1 MATFAP
7 GPQEAGPLE
16 VDERVWRMPVE
27 RYHEMVQSGA
37 LGADDRIELLEGVL
51 VEKMSKNPPHV
62 YSTMATM
69 RLLNAMVPAGWHL
82 RSQDPVTLADSEP
95 EPDLM
100 VVRGDGQAYLSHHPH
115 GSEIGLVVEVADSS
129 LRRDRGIK
137 KRIYA
142 RAGIPV
148 YWLIDLASRTVEVY
162 TGPQGSDYAVRQ
174 VLEPSQ
180 ELFFSLDGQLLG
192 RVAVSQILPPA
203 SDTPVIA

>member
-1 MATFAP
+1 
-7 GPQEAGPLE
+7 
-16 VDERVWRMPVE
+16 MPVE

-62 YSTMATM
+62 FAAKVLT
-69 RLLNAMVPAGWHL
+69 RLLNAMVPQGWHVTT
-82 RSQDPVTLADSEP
+82 QDPVTLADSEP

-100 VVRGDGQAYLSHHPH
+100 VVRGDAHEYVNRHPH

-148 YWLIDLASRTVEVY
+148 YWLIDLNSRTVEVY

-180 ELFFSLDGQLLG
+180 ELLFSLDGQLLG

>member
-1 MATFAP
+1 MATFAAV
-7 GPQEAGPLE
+7 PQEAGQQE

-62 YSTMATM
+62 FAAKALT
-69 RLLNAMVPAGWHL
+69 RLLNRLVPPGWHVT
-82 RSQDPVTLADSEP
+82 SQDPVTLADSEP

-100 VVRGDGQAYLSHHPH
+100 VVRGDGHEYLNRHP
-115 GSEIGLVVEVADSS
+115 GGNEIGLVVEVADSS

-148 YWLIDLASRTVEVY
+148 YWLIDLTSHKIEVY
-162 TGPQGSDYAVRQ
+162 TGPQGSDYTLRQ
-174 VLEPSQ
+174 VLDPSQ
-180 ELFFSLDGQLLG
+180 ELLFSLDGQVIG
-192 RVAVSQILPPA
+192 KVAVSQVLPPA
-203 SDTPVIA
+203 E

>member
-1 MATFAP
+1 MATFA
-7 GPQEAGPLE
+7 AVSLE
-16 VDERVWRMPVE
+16 VDERIWRMPVE

-69 RLLNAMVPAGWHL
+69 RLLNAMVPSGWHL

-100 VVRGDGQAYLSHHPH
+100 VVRGAGHEYLNRHPS

-148 YWLIDLASRTVEVY
+148 YWLIDLTSRTAEVY

-174 VLEPSQ
+174 VLEPSH
-180 ELFFSLDGQLLG
+180 ELLFSLDGQLLG
-192 RVAVSQILPPA
+192 QVAVSQVLPP
-203 SDTPVIA
+203 

>member
-1 MATFAP
+1 
-7 GPQEAGPLE
+7 
-16 VDERVWRMPVE
+16 MPVE
-27 RYHEMVQSGA
+27 RYQEMVQSGA

-51 VEKMSKNPPHV
+51 VEKMPKSPLHV
-62 YSTMATM
+62 YSTRVTM
-69 RLLNAMVPAGWHL
+69 RLLNAMIPSGWHL
-82 RSQDPVTLADSEP
+82 RSQDPVTLTDSEP

-100 VVRGDGQAYLSHHPH
+100 VVRGDGHEYLNRHPH

-148 YWLIDLASRTVEVY
+148 YWLIDLNSRTVEVY

-180 ELFFSLDGQLLG
+180 ELLFSLDGQLLG
-192 RVAVSQILPPA
+192 RVAVSQVLPPA
-203 SDTPVIA
+203 SDTPVMA

>member
-1 MATFAP
+1 MS
-7 GPQEAGPLE
+7 
-16 VDERVWRMPVE
+16 VE

-62 YSTMATM
+62 FAAKALT
-69 RLLNAMVPAGWHL
+69 RLLNRLVPQGWHVT
-82 RSQDPVTLADSEP
+82 SQDPVTLADSEP

-100 VVRGDGQAYLSHHPH
+100 VVRGDGHEYLSRHPH
-115 GSEIGLVVEVADSS
+115 GTEIGLVVEVADSS

-148 YWLIDLASRTVEVY
+148 YWLIDLTSRTVEVY

-180 ELFFSLDGQLLG
+180 ELVFSLDGHPIGQ
-192 RVAVSQILPPA
+192 VAVSQVLPPTA
-203 SDTPVIA
+203 EPSRAD

>member
-1 MATFAP
+1 MATFA
-7 GPQEAGPLE
+7 AVSLE
-16 VDERVWRMPVE
+16 VDERIWRMPVE

-69 RLLNAMVPAGWHL
+69 RLLNAIVPPGWHL

-100 VVRGDGQAYLSHHPH
+100 VVRGDGREYLSRHPS

-148 YWLIDLASRTVEVY
+148 YWLIDLTSRTVDVY

-174 VLEPSQ
+174 VLEPSH
-180 ELFFSLDGQLLG
+180 ELLFSLDGQLLG

-203 SDTPVIA
+203 SDTQTIA

>member
-7 GPQEAGPLE
+7 VPPETVPQE
-16 VDERVWRMPVE
+16 VDERIWRLPVE

-69 RLLNAMVPAGWHL
+69 RRLNAMLPSGWHL

-100 VVRGDGQAYLSHHPH
+100 VVRGDGHEYLSRHPH

-142 RAGIPV
+142 SAGIPV
-148 YWLIDLASRTVEVY
+148 YWLIDLTSRTVEVY
-162 TGPQGSDYAVRQ
+162 TGPQGSDYTVRQ
-174 VLEPSQ
+174 ALEPSQ
-180 ELFFSLDGQLLG
+180 ELLFSLDGQLLG
-192 RVAVSQILPPA
+192 QVAVSQILPPA
-203 SDTPVIA
+203 AEPK